1 MENGRYVG
9 VVLGCGVH
17 ALNAVRKFP
26 VVASSEISSSME
38 VHRCIY
44 CLDCLSHKTTGKFG
58 MWVGNQQFT
67 VRNVTVNNAQSGI
80 FSVWNWGTGT
90 P

>member
-17 ALNAVRKFP
+17 ALNAVRKFT
-26 VVASSEISSSME
+26 VVASLEISSSME
-38 VHRCIY
+38 VCRCIY
-44 CLDCLSHKTTGKFG
+44 CMCRLSHKITGKFG

-80 FSVWNWGTGT
+80 FSVWNWGTVM